1 MDWFSL
7 IACLIT
13 AFASFSA
20 ACFTYYETKKLRFFD
35 ALLEHKV
42 RAYEELFR
50 GLSMVRNGSTPI
62 EAENAIFNGAY
73 LVSLYGSNE
82 AYAEASNLA
91 VAFLYEKKIDERA
104 SSLMRAMRVFRKD
117 LDSCRRSR
125 FR

>member
-73 LVSLYGSNE
+73 LVSLYGSD
-82 AYAEASNLA
+82 A

-117 LDSCRRSR
+117 LDSCRRFR